1 MDQSTPIFEEKN
13 SNSQVSP
20 NRRSRSSK
28 VNVATLRRLSLL
40 PAAMVLNKVNKIR
53 FFFQFNIFVI
63 FVLVSHISL
72 AKYKTF
78 FRNKPGSENNRFF
91 FLYLGTTL
99 IFDTT
104 KSKAM

>member
-28 VNVATLRRLSLL
+28 VNVATVRRLSLL

-78 FRNKPGSENNRFF
+78 SEINQDRKTTGFF
-91 FLYLGTTL
+91 SC
-99 IFDTT
+99 I
-104 KSKAM
+104 